1 MRADTPDPELWARVR
16 GGDQQAFALI
26 FRRYH
31 EQVLRSVAAHL
42 RGVARADPAT
52 VAADVFTTLWRRRTT
67 VHIETTAWPWL
78 RAVTARLCANERR
91 RCLRQDRLLAHAASA
106 LTPDAHVEPDHAHG
120 VADRLALVDALALLG
135 PVEGQVARLALVD
148 DLPAT
153 EVAAA
158 LQVPVGTVKSRL
170 HRARRELRRHLQR
183 HGSVRP

>member
-120 VADRLALVDALALLG
+120 VADRLALVDAL
-135 PVEGQVARLALVD
+135 
-148 DLPAT
+148 PAT